1 VKNLPSLWEGLG
13 VGFPFGLGLGLIFLY
28 QPISADEKEY
38 GYAIVA
44 KKREEMDEQ
53 VAVEREELVEELQGP
68 PSIELVLVF
77 LHGKTEEV
85 AIVVQ
90 DNS

>member
-1 VKNLPSLWEGLG
+1 
-13 VGFPFGLGLGLIFLY
+13 LGLGLIFLY
-28 QPISADEKEY
+28 QPISADEKEDR
-38 GYAIVA
+38 YAIVA

-53 VAVEREELVEELQGP
+53 VAVEGKELVEELHGP
-68 PSIELVLVF
+68 PGIELVLVF

-90 DNS
+90 DYS

>member
-1 VKNLPSLWEGLG
+1 V
-13 VGFPFGLGLGLIFLY
+13 GLIFLH
-28 QPISADEKEY
+28 QSVAADEKED

-53 VAVEREELVEELQGP
+53 VAVEREELVEELHGP
-68 PSIELVLVF
+68 PRIELVLVF

-90 DNS
+90 DYS